1 MKAEEFTQYRDY
13 FIHDYA
19 DEIAANFG
27 HTLEQSRVIARKEFQ
42 EDLPQDVSTPDH
54 YLLCIEENNN
64 LLGYLCYKLL
74 EQEETI
80 FILDFVVFE
89 QFRSK
94 GYGTAALTALE
105 EHLAKS
111 ATKQIKLR
119 VAYKNKRA
127 LALYEKLG
135 FNITGY
141 NMAKNLK
148 T

>member
-1 MKAEEFTQYRDY
+1 MEAEEFSEYRDY

-27 HTLEQSRVIARKEFQ
+27 HTLEQSRTIALKELQ
-42 EDLPQDVSTPDH
+42 EDLPQEVSTPGH
-54 YLLCIEENNN
+54 RLLCIEENNN
-64 LLGYLCYKLL
+64 LIGYLWYQQL
-74 EQEETI
+74 EQGESI

-111 ATKQIKLR
+111 DAKQLKLR
-119 VAYKNKRA
+119 VARKNERA

-135 FNITGY
+135 FTITGY
-141 NMAKNLK
+141 NMAKTFK
-148 T
+148 K